1 MSKMTDILGWMNSAH
16 INLSMLRVLVAV
28 AETGSFV
35 QAAGRLALTQSAV
48 SHAVR
53 GLEQAAGVALL
64 LRGRRGIEVT
74 AAGRAALASARA
86 ALAAVDD
93 IIRLGQAPVAG
104 TVRLALVASA
114 SVRIAPAVL
123 TRLRAWPQ
131 LALTLLIG
139 TDAEVCDWVAQ
150 GAADLGLSFD
160 TQWGGE
166 AVLDDRFH
174 AVAARQGGPLG
185 PGPVGLADFAG
196 LPFIMPASGCEPMIR
211 RMLAAAG
218 VVPQV
223 VLTAQDT
230 ATLFALVGAGH
241 GVSLVPGLCFPAGWE
256 ATIARHDLGPEA
268 DQPLRLIGDAGPAAA
283 AVVALTIRQ
292 AAAEAAV
299 SLPSRR
305 APEESRPRS
314 PLRDRPQSAG
324 IPRNSPSAGTPRG
337 RQTTAR

>member
-1 MSKMTDILGWMNSAH
+1 MSKMTDILVWMNSAH

-74 AAGRAALASARA
+74 AAGQAALASART

-114 SVRIAPAVL
+114 SIRIAPAVL
-123 TRLRAWPQ
+123 ARLRAWPQ

-160 TQWGGE
+160 TQGGE

-174 AVAARQGGPLG
+174 AVAARQGGQLG

-256 ATIARHDLGPEA
+256 ATIARHDLGREA

-283 AVVALTIRQ
+283 AVVALMIRQ

-305 APEESRPRS
+305 APEELPPRS

-337 RQTTAR
+337 RRTTAR